1 MRVVNRFVAA
11 LLVPVFFFA
20 TSAWAGQEHIVDS
33 SAMRQALADKVS
45 QDNANRAL
53 LVQVIHRND
62 VQTLA
67 ARMGLNLER
76 AESAV
81 ATLGSAELNDLA
93 QQAQTA
99 DPSLAGGSEV
109 AIITITT
116 LLLVVI
122 LLVVLLK

>member
-1 MRVVNRFVAA
+1 MRVVNRLVAA

-20 TSAWAGQEHIVDS
+20 ASAWAGQEHIVDS

-45 QDNANRAL
+45 QDSANRAL
-53 LVQVIHRND
+53 LVQVLHRDD
-62 VQTLA
+62 VKTLA

-93 QQAQTA
+93 QQAQAT
-99 DPSLAGGSEV
+99 DSSLAGGSTTV
-109 AIITITT
+109 IITTTT
-116 LLLVVI
+116 LLLLLI
-122 LLVVLLK
+122 LLIVLLK